1 MCATIRENGLLTQVA
16 VNGGVDSHR
25 IWQSGQPESWG
36 SPATLHRLT
45 GDSTTKTFQVFS
57 ITSKARMNNNNP
69 VI

>member
-1 MCATIRENGLLTQVA
+1 MCATIRESGLLTQVA

-36 SPATLHRLT
+36 SPATLHPVNGGLYHE
-45 GDSTTKTFQVFS
+45 DISVFS
-57 ITSKARMNNNNP
+57 ITSKARMNNNNA